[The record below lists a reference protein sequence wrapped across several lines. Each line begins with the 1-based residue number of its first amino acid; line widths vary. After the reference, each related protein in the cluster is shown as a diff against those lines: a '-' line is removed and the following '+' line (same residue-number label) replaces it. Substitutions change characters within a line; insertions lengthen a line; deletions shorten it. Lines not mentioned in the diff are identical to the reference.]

1 MSWREIL
8 AERRRARVHCPLPRR
23 SRRPPRNGLPASGRA
38 DANYSRVEGLV
49 REEGMKREAA
59 VRIVMNERGVSRSTV
74 FAALKTA
81 LPIEHL

>member
-1 MSWREIL
+1 MSGREIL
-8 AERRRARVHCPLPRR
+8 AERRRAQVHCPLSRR
-23 SRRPPRNGLPASGRA
+23 SRRPPRNALPASGRA
-38 DANYSRVEGLV
+38 DANHSRVEGLV
-49 REEGMKREAA
+49 REAMKREAA